1 MAEMSLSALTKA
13 LRDDGYTARTDAQ
26 LQQEAQQRVGETY
39 DTMRNAATQRQE
51 IINDA
56 YEREKQAL
64 ADALATGQQAV
75 AGQVGRANA
84 AIDDYITS
92 RSMQRTSYGAAA
104 KGSIVGNMQQAAAL
118 MQQQYDTAS
127 SGVENRRVLL
137 AEQLKSTLAQYDKD
151 YETDVQAYI
160 DGQKQ
165 LEYDRKVAADAVYNA
180 LQMELF
186 ELGKAGSGSG
196 GGGGYRRSYGG
207 SPAPTTPT
215 NTGSLFA
222 NLASRE
228 VQTKY
233 QLNPSFGTSYQT
245 TQKKSNSDVTKAA
258 ATASKKINTAV
269 NKINLAK
276 AKASAKK

>member
-84 AIDDYITS
+84 AIDDYIIS

-104 KGSIVGNMQQAAAL
+104 KGSVAENMRQAATL
-118 MQQQYDTAS
+118 MQQQYDTAN

-137 AEQLKSTLAQYDKD
+137 AEQLRGTLAQYDKD

-165 LEYDRKVAADAVYNA
+165 LDYDRKVAADAAYNA

-186 ELGKAGSGSG
+186 ELGKAGSGG
-196 GGGGYRRSYGG
+196 GGGSRRSYGG
-207 SPAPTTPT
+207 SPAPTTPAS
-215 NTGSLFA
+215 TGSLFA

-245 TQKKSNSDVTKAA
+245 TQKNSNSVVAKAA
-258 ATASKKINTAV
+258 AAASKKINTAV
-269 NKINLAK
+269 NKVNLAK

>member
-39 DTMRNAATQRQE
+39 EIMRNAATQRQE

-75 AGQVGRANA
+75 ARQVGRANA
-84 AIDDYITS
+84 AIDDYVTS

-137 AEQLKSTLAQYDKD
+137 AEQLKGTLAQYDKD
-151 YETDVQAYI
+151 YETVVLALF

-165 LEYDRKVAADAVYNA
+165 LVYDR
-180 LQMELF
+180 
-186 ELGKAGSGSG
+186 
-196 GGGGYRRSYGG
+196 
-207 SPAPTTPT
+207 
-215 NTGSLFA
+215 
-222 NLASRE
+222 
-228 VQTKY
+228 
-233 QLNPSFGTSYQT
+233 
-245 TQKKSNSDVTKAA
+245 
-258 ATASKKINTAV
+258 
-269 NKINLAK
+269 
-276 AKASAKK
+276 

>member
-56 YEREKQAL
+56 YDREKQAL

-137 AEQLKSTLAQYDKD
+137 AEQLKGTLAQYDKD

-165 LEYDRKVAADAVYNA
+165 LEYDRKVAADAAYNA

-186 ELGKAGSGSG
+186 ELGKAGSGG
-196 GGGGYRRSYGG
+196 GGGGRRSYSGN
-207 SPAPTTPT
+207 PAPTTPAS
-215 NTGSLFA
+215 TGSLFA

-245 TQKKSNSDVTKAA
+245 TQKNSNSVVAKAA
-258 ATASKKINTAV
+258 AAASKKINTAV
-269 NKINLAK
+269 NKVNLAK

>member
-39 DTMRNAATQRQE
+39 DTMRSAATQRQE

-104 KGSIVGNMQQAAAL
+104 KGSIAGNMQQAAAL

-137 AEQLKSTLAQYDKD
+137 AEQLKGTLAQYDKD

-165 LEYDRKVAADAVYNA
+165 LDYDRKVAADAAYNA

-186 ELGKAGSGSG
+186 ELGKAGSRGG

-207 SPAPTTPT
+207 SPAPTTPAS
-215 NTGSLFA
+215 TGSLFA
-222 NLASRE
+222 NLASRV
-228 VQTKY
+228 VQQTY
-233 QLNPSFGTSYQT
+233 QVNPTFGSTNQKTTGGTLYNKSNTTAKKTTSSNTYT
-245 TQKKSNSDVTKAA
+245 SPSGKTYKKS
-258 ATASKKINTAV
+258 
-269 NKINLAK
+269 
-276 AKASAKK
+276 

>member
-75 AGQVGRANA
+75 AGQVDRANA

-104 KGSIVGNMQQAAAL
+104 KGSIVGNMQKAAAL
-118 MQQQYDTAS
+118 MQQQYDTAN

-137 AEQLKSTLAQYDKD
+137 AEQLKGTLAQYDKD

-165 LEYDRKVAADAVYNA
+165 LDYDRKVAADAAYNA

-186 ELGKAGSGSG
+186 ELGKAGSGGG

-207 SPAPTTPT
+207 SSAPTTPT

-222 NLASRE
+222 NLASRT
-228 VQTKY
+228 VQQTY
-233 QLNPSFGTSYQT
+233 QVNPTFGSTNQKTTGGTLYNKSNTTAKKTTSSNTYISPSGKT
-245 TQKKSNSDVTKAA
+245 YKKS
-258 ATASKKINTAV
+258 
-269 NKINLAK
+269 
-276 AKASAKK
+276 

>member
-104 KGSIVGNMQQAAAL
+104 KGSIAGNMQQAAAL

-137 AEQLKSTLAQYDKD
+137 AEQLKGTLAQYDKD

-165 LEYDRKVAADAVYNA
+165 LEYDRKVAADAAYNA

-186 ELGKAGSGSG
+186 ELGKAGSGG
-196 GGGGYRRSYGG
+196 GGGGRYRRSYGG
-207 SPAPTTPT
+207 SSAPTTPT

-245 TQKKSNSDVTKAA
+245 TQKNSNSVVAKAA
-258 ATASKKINTAV
+258 AAASKKINTAV
-269 NKINLAK
+269 NKVNLAK

>member
-39 DTMRNAATQRQE
+39 ETMRNAVTQRQE

-118 MQQQYDTAS
+118 MQQQYDTAN

-137 AEQLKSTLAQYDKD
+137 AEQLKGTLAQYDKD
-151 YETDVQAYI
+151 YETDVQTYI

-165 LEYDRKVAADAVYNA
+165 LDYDRKVAADAAYNA

-186 ELGKAGSGSG
+186 ELGKAGSRGG

-207 SPAPTTPT
+207 SPAPTTPAS
-215 NTGSLFA
+215 TGSLFA

-228 VQTKY
+228 VQTTY
-233 QLNPSFGTSYQT
+233 QVNPTFGSTNQKTTGGTLYNKSNTTAKKTTSSNTYT
-245 TQKKSNSDVTKAA
+245 SPSGKTYKKS
-258 ATASKKINTAV
+258 
-269 NKINLAK
+269 
-276 AKASAKK
+276 

>member
-39 DTMRNAATQRQE
+39 ETMRNAATQRQE

-75 AGQVGRANA
+75 ARQVGRANA
-84 AIDDYITS
+84 AIDDYVTS

-165 LEYDRKVAADAVYNA
+165 LDYDRKVAADAAYNA

-186 ELGKAGSGSG
+186 ELGKAGSGGG

-245 TQKKSNSDVTKAA
+245 TQKNSNSVVAKAA
-258 ATASKKINTAV
+258 AAASKKINTAV

>member
-1 MAEMSLSALTKA
+1 MAMSLNDLTNS
-13 LRDDGYTARTDAQ
+13 LRQDGYTARTDAQ

-137 AEQLKSTLAQYDKD
+137 AEQLKGTLAQYDKD

-165 LEYDRKVAADAVYNA
+165 LDYDRKVAADAAYNA

-186 ELGKAGSGSG
+186 ELGKAGSGGG
-196 GGGGYRRSYGG
+196 GGGGYRRSSGV
-207 SPAPTTPT
+207 SSASTSSA
-215 NTGSLFA
+215 GSLFA

-245 TQKKSNSDVTKAA
+245 TQKNSNSVVAKAA
-258 ATASKKINTAV
+258 AAASKKINTAV
-269 NKINLAK
+269 NKVNLAK

>member
-39 DTMRNAATQRQE
+39 DTMRGAATQRQE

-137 AEQLKSTLAQYDKD
+137 AEQLKGTLAQYDKD

-160 DGQKQ
+160 DGQNQ
-165 LEYDRKVAADAVYNA
+165 LDYDRKVAADAAYNA

-186 ELGKAGSGSG
+186 ELGKAGSRG
-196 GGGGYRRSYGG
+196 GGGSGYRRSYGG
-207 SPAPTTPT
+207 SSAPTTQAS
-215 NTGSLFA
+215 TGSLFA

-245 TQKKSNSDVTKAA
+245 TQKNSNSVVAKAA
-258 ATASKKINTAV
+258 AAASKKINTAV
-269 NKINLAK
+269 NKVNLAK

>member
-1 MAEMSLSALTKA
+1 MAKMSLDELTNS
-13 LRDDGYTARTDAQ
+13 LRNDGYTARTDEQ

-39 DTMRNAATQRQE
+39 DTMRGAATQRQE
-51 IINDA
+51 IVNDA

-84 AIDDYITS
+84 AIGDYISS

-104 KGSIVGNMQQAAAL
+104 KGSVVENMQQAAAL

-137 AEQLKSTLAQYDKD
+137 AEQLKGTLAQYDKD

-165 LEYDRKVAADAVYNA
+165 LDYDRKVAADAAYNA

-186 ELGKAGSGSG
+186 ELGKAGSGG
-196 GGGGYRRSYGG
+196 GGGGRRSYGG
-207 SPAPTTPT
+207 SPAPTTT
-215 NTGSLFA
+215 TSGSLFA
-222 NLASRE
+222 NLASRD
-228 VQTKY
+228 VQKTY
-233 QLNPSFGTSYQT
+233 NLNPSFGQANQV
-245 TQKKSNSDVTKAA
+245 TQPVKSPSKSKGELNRVKK
-258 ATASKKINTAV
+258 
-269 NKINLAK
+269 
-276 AKASAKK
+276 